1 MCGGGGGGAEG
12 CVVVVVVVVLRVNTV
27 RCIAGTHLCTKGCC
41 LITIIEVN
49 RQSKDKYLSAGLL

>member
-12 CVVVVVVVVLRVNTV
+12 CVVVVVVVVVLRVNTV
-27 RCIAGTHLCTKGCC
+27 CTKGCC